1 MPKTSY
7 NSITL
12 HSSPNPTLIS
22 LILSALCLLLATTP
36 APAQT
41 LVSNNST
48 FTVDPTRQ
56 DMAYSW
62 IVDGR
67 EQLREISNWYR
78 VSGQTNET
86 SVHTMLFGGA
96 SQSGPDSV
104 SYAFTNTQFNF
115 NIDITFTVIGGAL
128 LSGYSQ
134 MGEEVLITNNGS
146 TPLNIHFFEYVDLD
160 LDESPS
166 NDTLDAPIV
175 GTILQYDPVTTYTGG
190 YSADRIEF
198 ATYPFSLNH
207 LTDFAPSTLNT
218 NLPVLPVTL
227 GPDNVTFT
235 LQWDFI
241 GAGGIRPAILPG
253 ESARITKTSELQ
265 WIIPEPASGLLTPLA
280 LFALTHR
287 KR

>member
-12 HSSPNPTLIS
+12 PSSPNPTLIS
-22 LILSALCLLLATTP
+22 LILSALCLLLAPTP
-36 APAQT
+36 TPAQT

-67 EQLREISNWYR
+67 EQLRELSNWYR
-78 VSGQTNET
+78 VSGQTSET
-86 SVHTMLFGGA
+86 SIHTMLFGGA
-96 SQSGPDSV
+96 TQSSPDSV
-104 SYAFTNTQFNF
+104 SYVFTDTQFNF
-115 NIDITFTVIGGAL
+115 DIDITFTLIGGPI
-128 LSGYSQ
+128 LSRYSQ
-134 MGEEVLITNNGS
+134 MGEEILITNNGS
-146 TPLNIHFFEYVDLD
+146 TPLNIHFFEYLDLD
-160 LDESPS
+160 LDESPT
-166 NDTLDAPIV
+166 NDIIDAPVLGVIHQDDSV
-175 GTILQYDPVTTYTGG
+175 ATYTGG
-190 YSADRIEF
+190 YNADRIEF

-218 NLPVLPVTL
+218 NLPTLPASL

-241 GAGGIRPAILPG
+241 GVGGIRPAILPG

-265 WIIPEPASGLLTPLA
+265 WIIPEPASVLLTPLA